1 MTRKLG
7 QYLLKMST
15 IRSNKKKVS
24 FAEKGESRKINV
36 NRSNVR
42 QRSILK
48 SKPKIQEEEKVMQP
62 FEEKKET
69 KIKDKIEIK
78 REEPIIIENKNST
91 KRLPTDE
98 YFKLTVQDVLQQ
110 GLLNV
115 AMIHPADPIRFL
127 GNFLIEKSKHS
138 SVM

>member
-1 MTRKLG
+1 
-7 QYLLKMST
+7 MST

-48 SKPKIQEEEKVMQP
+48 SKPKIQKEEKVMQP
-62 FEEKKET
+62 FEEKKEM
-69 KIKDKIEIK
+69 KNKDKIEIK

>member
-1 MTRKLG
+1 
-7 QYLLKMST
+7 MST

-62 FEEKKET
+62 IEEKKET

-110 GLLNV
+110 GLLNI

>member
-1 MTRKLG
+1 
-7 QYLLKMST
+7 MST

-24 FAEKGESRKINV
+24 FAEKGESRKLNV

-62 FEEKKET
+62 FEEKKEM
-69 KIKDKIEIK
+69 KNKDKIEIK

>member
-1 MTRKLG
+1 
-7 QYLLKMST
+7 MST

-24 FAEKGESRKINV
+24 FAEKGESRKFNV
-36 NRSNVR
+36 NKSNVR

-48 SKPKIQEEEKVMQP
+48 SKHKIQEEEKVVQQ

>member
-1 MTRKLG
+1 
-7 QYLLKMST
+7 MST

-24 FAEKGESRKINV
+24 FAEKGESRKLNV

-62 FEEKKET
+62 FEEKKEM
-69 KIKDKIEIK
+69 KNKDKIEIK

-110 GLLNV
+110 GLLNI

>member
-1 MTRKLG
+1 
-7 QYLLKMST
+7 MST

-24 FAEKGESRKINV
+24 FAEKGESRKFNV
-36 NRSNVR
+36 NKSNVR

-48 SKPKIQEEEKVMQP
+48 SKPKIQKEEKVMQP
-62 FEEKKET
+62 FEEKKEM
-69 KIKDKIEIK
+69 KNKDKIEIK
-78 REEPIIIENKNST
+78 REEPIIIENKSST

-110 GLLNV
+110 GLLNI

>member
-1 MTRKLG
+1 
-7 QYLLKMST
+7 MST

-24 FAEKGESRKINV
+24 FAEKGESRKFNV
-36 NRSNVR
+36 NKSNVR

-62 FEEKKET
+62 FEEKKEM
-69 KIKDKIEIK
+69 KNKDKIEIK

>member
-1 MTRKLG
+1 
-7 QYLLKMST
+7 MST
-15 IRSNKKKVS
+15 IRSSKKKVS
-24 FAEKGESRKINV
+24 FAEKGESRKFNV
-36 NRSNVR
+36 NKSNVR

-48 SKPKIQEEEKVMQP
+48 SKPKIQEEEKEMQP
-62 FEEKKET
+62 IEEKKET

-98 YFKLTVQDVLQQ
+98 YFKLTIQDVLQQ

>member
-1 MTRKLG
+1 
-7 QYLLKMST
+7 MST
-15 IRSNKKKVS
+15 IRSSKKKVS
-24 FAEKGESRKINV
+24 FAEKGESRKFNV
-36 NRSNVR
+36 NKSNVR

-62 FEEKKET
+62 FEEKKEM
-69 KIKDKIEIK
+69 KNKDKIEIK
-78 REEPIIIENKNST
+78 REEPIIIENKSST

>member
-1 MTRKLG
+1 
-7 QYLLKMST
+7 MST
-15 IRSNKKKVS
+15 IRSSKKKVS

-62 FEEKKET
+62 FEEKKEM
-69 KIKDKIEIK
+69 KNKDKIEIK
-78 REEPIIIENKNST
+78 REEPIIIENKSST

-98 YFKLTVQDVLQQ
+98 YFRLTVQDVLQQ

>member
-1 MTRKLG
+1 
-7 QYLLKMST
+7 MST

-48 SKPKIQEEEKVMQP
+48 SKPKIQEEEKEMKP
-62 FEEKKET
+62 IEEKKET

-110 GLLNV
+110 GLLNI

>member
-1 MTRKLG
+1 
-7 QYLLKMST
+7 MST

-48 SKPKIQEEEKVMQP
+48 SKPKIQEEEKEMQP
-62 FEEKKET
+62 IEEKKET

-110 GLLNV
+110 GLLNI
-115 AMIHPADPIRFL
+115 ALIHPADPIRFL

>member
-1 MTRKLG
+1 
-7 QYLLKMST
+7 MST

-48 SKPKIQEEEKVMQP
+48 SKPKIQEEEKVVQQ

-110 GLLNV
+110 GLLNI

>member
-1 MTRKLG
+1 
-7 QYLLKMST
+7 MST

-48 SKPKIQEEEKVMQP
+48 SKPKIQEEEKEMQP
-62 FEEKKET
+62 IEEKKET

-110 GLLNV
+110 GLLNI
-115 AMIHPADPIRFL
+115 ALIHPADPIRFL
-127 GNFLIEKSKHS
+127 GNFLIEKSKS
-138 SVM
+138 SSIV

>member
-1 MTRKLG
+1 
-7 QYLLKMST
+7 MST

-24 FAEKGESRKINV
+24 FAEKGESRKFNV
-36 NRSNVR
+36 NKSNVR

-48 SKPKIQEEEKVMQP
+48 SKHKIQEEEKVMQP
-62 FEEKKET
+62 IEEKKET

-110 GLLNV
+110 GLLNI

>member
-1 MTRKLG
+1 
-7 QYLLKMST
+7 MST

-48 SKPKIQEEEKVMQP
+48 SKPKIQKEEKVMQP

-127 GNFLIEKSKHS
+127 GNFLIEKSKHP

>member
-1 MTRKLG
+1 
-7 QYLLKMST
+7 MST
-15 IRSNKKKVS
+15 IRSSKKKVS
-24 FAEKGESRKINV
+24 FAEKGESRKFNV
-36 NRSNVR
+36 NKSNVR

-110 GLLNV
+110 GLLNI

>member
-1 MTRKLG
+1 
-7 QYLLKMST
+7 MST

-62 FEEKKET
+62 FEEKKEM
-69 KIKDKIEIK
+69 KNKDKIEIK

-110 GLLNV
+110 GLLNI
-115 AMIHPADPIRFL
+115 ALIHPADPIRFL

>member
-1 MTRKLG
+1 
-7 QYLLKMST
+7 MST

-24 FAEKGESRKINV
+24 FAEKGESRKSNV

-48 SKPKIQEEEKVMQP
+48 SKPKIQEEEKVVQQ

>member
-1 MTRKLG
+1 
-7 QYLLKMST
+7 MST

-48 SKPKIQEEEKVMQP
+48 SKPKIQEEEKVMQQ

-110 GLLNV
+110 GLLNI

>member
-1 MTRKLG
+1 
-7 QYLLKMST
+7 MST
-15 IRSNKKKVS
+15 IRSNKKTVS

-62 FEEKKET
+62 FEEKKEI

-78 REEPIIIENKNST
+78 REEPIIIENKSST

-110 GLLNV
+110 GLLNI
-115 AMIHPADPIRFL
+115 ALIHPADPIRFL

>member
-1 MTRKLG
+1 
-7 QYLLKMST
+7 MST

-48 SKPKIQEEEKVMQP
+48 SKPKIQKEEKVMQP
-62 FEEKKET
+62 FEEKKEM
-69 KIKDKIEIK
+69 KNKDKIEIK
-78 REEPIIIENKNST
+78 REEPIIIENKSST

>member
-1 MTRKLG
+1 
-7 QYLLKMST
+7 MST
-15 IRSNKKKVS
+15 IRSSKKKVS
-24 FAEKGESRKINV
+24 FAEKGESRKFNV
-36 NRSNVR
+36 NKSNVR

-62 FEEKKET
+62 FEEKKEM
-69 KIKDKIEIK
+69 KNKDKIEIK

-98 YFKLTVQDVLQQ
+98 YFKLTIQDVLQQ